1 MSELNNAVIGTH
13 NFQTFT
19 KTLTTSTG
27 HETYSDSAKRAI
39 VVQLCTLLRDPLYN
53 SSKARNALGKIH
65 NVHPDSIL
73 NWYKKFGTDLSVPIK
88 PIKDSVKLKPHTIK
102 IDPDN
107 PKFTDGV
114 NIPQPKVFN
123 STMDNLSALLD
134 KTSPSTIDKL
144 ANLLKLI
151 PSVEISISIKPSK

>member
-19 KTLTTSTG
+19 KTITTSAG
-27 HETYSDSAKRAI
+27 YETYSDGAKRAI

-73 NWYKKFGTDLSVPIK
+73 NWYKKFGTNLSTPVK
-88 PIKDSVKLKPHTIK
+88 PIKSKPDAYKVK
-102 IDPDN
+102 IDPNN
-107 PKFTDGV
+107 PKITDGFSV
-114 NIPQPKVFN
+114 TKPKLIQTSNVDSIASIIN
-123 STMDNLSALLD
+123 